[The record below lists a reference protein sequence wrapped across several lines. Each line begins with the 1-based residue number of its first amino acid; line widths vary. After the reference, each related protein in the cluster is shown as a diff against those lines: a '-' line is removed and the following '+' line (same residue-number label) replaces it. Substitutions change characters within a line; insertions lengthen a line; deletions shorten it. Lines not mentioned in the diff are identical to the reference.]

1 MLLVR
6 IPLFSSPAGRSGS
19 EVARMVLIIIRHEL
33 ELVIRSR
40 AIFCFKVLLS
50 SVTLFNLISDIFN
63 CINSLF
69 SSTFSS
75 ISYILSLSISVE
87 CCRRMRSPKDSHNHF
102 PDFALYMPGPH
113 GVCSFGYQFDNYT
126 NTKMSD
132 NSQTESRLSSETLNL
147 TCRRPSLD
155 KIMLSYAI
163 TPHLRAYY
171 GDYYSVMHLPFDG
184 RSMYDSR
191 FSPPYNAFIWCK
203 KLISCIQPT
212 R

>member
-1 MLLVR
+1 
-6 IPLFSSPAGRSGS
+6 
-19 EVARMVLIIIRHEL
+19 
-33 ELVIRSR
+33 
-40 AIFCFKVLLS
+40 
-50 SVTLFNLISDIFN
+50 
-63 CINSLF
+63 
-69 SSTFSS
+69 
-75 ISYILSLSISVE
+75 
-87 CCRRMRSPKDSHNHF
+87 
-102 PDFALYMPGPH
+102 MPGPH

-184 RSMYDSR
+184 RSIKCLVSSYTVLEHLLSIDYKSITYNCKSLATLDLQIISLHVRLLLLELHQRNLRNRFNEYYRQDSMR
-191 FSPPYNAFIWCK
+191 LATAINVELPACEFLMTQLDKFLQDKIVEIWCVEAV
-203 KLISCIQPT
+203 LGERSDIHYMC
-212 R
+212 

>member
-1 MLLVR
+1 
-6 IPLFSSPAGRSGS
+6 
-19 EVARMVLIIIRHEL
+19 
-33 ELVIRSR
+33 
-40 AIFCFKVLLS
+40 
-50 SVTLFNLISDIFN
+50 
-63 CINSLF
+63 
-69 SSTFSS
+69 
-75 ISYILSLSISVE
+75 
-87 CCRRMRSPKDSHNHF
+87 MRSPKDSHSDS

-113 GVCSFGYQFDNYT
+113 ELCSSGYQFDNYT

-147 TCRRPSLD
+147 TYRRPSLD

-163 TPHLRAYY
+163 APHLPAYY
-171 GDYYSVMHLPFDG
+171 GDYYSVIHFPFEG

-191 FSPPYNAFIWCK
+191 LSPPYNAFIWCK